1 MLVAI
6 AITTTTCAVLFHFAA
21 ADQRMARAQSET
33 ADLQQRMR
41 VVADMIQ
48 RDLVMAGAG
57 IAQGPD
63 AGPLV
68 NYLPGIVPART
79 GARNA
84 DPELSYYDDR
94 LSVLF
99 APAGASSAPL
109 AWDMPSTTAAVP
121 IDAGA
126 PGCSSAGLC
135 GFVKGTRTIL
145 LDVSGVG
152 AGFETFSIADV
163 TSGLEHGSP
172 DAPFSRTYPAG
183 KSRALEIT
191 QRVYY
196 LDRSN
201 RRLMLYDGYQS
212 DVPLADNIVD
222 FRLSY
227 YVDPSPSSAPQ
238 PPDGEGNC
246 VYTAGSPPVPLLADL
261 GGTSLRRVSSSQLT
275 DGPICGIAP
284 YRFDGDLLRVR
295 RVRVTIRAQVGADDL
310 RGSGVDFNRSGFS
323 RGGES
328 YVPDLEVTF
337 DVAPRNSHPTR

>member
-6 AITTTTCAVLFHFAA
+6 AITMATCAVLFHFAA
-21 ADQRMARAQSET
+21 ADQRMARAQSEA
-33 ADLQQRMR
+33 ADLQQRIR

-57 IAQGPD
+57 RTQGPD

-68 NYLPGIVPART
+68 NYLPAIVPART

-84 DPELSYYDDR
+84 DPELSSFDDR

-99 APAGASSAPL
+99 APAGASSAAL
-109 AWDMPSTTAAVP
+109 SADMASSTAAVP

-126 PGCSSAGLC
+126 PGCPSAGLC
-135 GFVKGTRTIL
+135 GFVKGTRTML
-145 LDVSGVG
+145 LDVSAVG
-152 AGFETFSIADV
+152 AGFETFSVADL

-172 DAPFSRTYPAG
+172 DAPFSRTYAAG
-183 KSRALEIT
+183 TSRALEIA

-222 FRLSY
+222 LRFSY

-238 PPDGEGNC
+238 PPSGEANC
-246 VYTAGSPPVPLLADL
+246 VYTAGTPPVPLLADL
-261 GGTSLRRVSSSQLT
+261 GGISLRRVSSSQLT
-275 DGPICGIAP
+275 DGPLCGIAP

-310 RGSGVDFNRSGFS
+310 RGGGLDFSRSGFS
-323 RGGES
+323 RGGEN
-328 YVPDLEVTF
+328 YVPDLEVTL
-337 DVAPRNSHPTR
+337 DVAPRNTRPTR